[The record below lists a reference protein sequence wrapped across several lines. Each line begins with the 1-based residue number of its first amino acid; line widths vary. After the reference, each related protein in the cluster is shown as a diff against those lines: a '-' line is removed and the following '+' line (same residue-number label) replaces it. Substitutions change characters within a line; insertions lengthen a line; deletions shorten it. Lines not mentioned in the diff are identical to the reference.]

1 MQVSNTFSQFS
12 DAMSSQII
20 ANQQN
25 NRVAEERFNSDRVQM
40 LKEVGKTP
48 AEVVIDIKNEEIET
62 KLGKNVDLFV

>member
-25 NRVAEERFNSDRVQM
+25 NRVVEERFNSDRVQM